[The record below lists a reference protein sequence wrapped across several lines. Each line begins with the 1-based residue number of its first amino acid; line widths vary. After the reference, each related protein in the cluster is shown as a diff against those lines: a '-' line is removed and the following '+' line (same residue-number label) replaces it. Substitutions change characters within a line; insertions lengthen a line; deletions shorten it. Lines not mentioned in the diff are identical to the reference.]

1 MVMSK
6 SAEHDL
12 AAEIVQHYGRASND
26 YFKLWPEKE
35 FFFTPSGR
43 GFVSFGVSHNVA
55 YAYSDPVAPEDEM
68 ESTIRGFVDYCH
80 AQKWMPIF
88 HQVLPDFLPIYTRMG
103 FHPFKASE
111 EALVDLDTFS
121 TDGHAGK
128 GFRNT
133 LSRMERD
140 GVRIELFEPPVPDG
154 IIQQARVVS
163 DSWLASGRRE
173 RKFVLG
179 RFETDYVRNTPMMA
193 ALDAE
198 GAMLGFVNI
207 IPSYAPHTATIDMMR
222 HHIDAPNSLMDYL
235 FLKLFAYNK
244 SQGFHYFSMGP
255 APITHLDPH
264 DQATQEEKIFYELTH
279 VLDSFFSMEGLR
291 NYKAKFA
298 TIWEPRYIIH
308 HRITDWP
315 RVLNAFTDL
324 TEMNENKQ
332 PLLSRQHRQQARQV
346 TTAIIDEI
354 RNLRAEWKTARGA
367 RHANSTSS

>member
-1 MVMSK
+1 
-6 SAEHDL
+6 
-12 AAEIVQHYGRASND
+12 
-26 YFKLWPEKE
+26 
-35 FFFTPSGR
+35 
-43 GFVSFGVSHNVA
+43 
-55 YAYSDPVAPEDEM
+55 
-68 ESTIRGFVDYCH
+68 
-80 AQKWMPIF
+80 
-88 HQVLPDFLPIYTRMG
+88 
-103 FHPFKASE
+103 
-111 EALVDLDTFS
+111 
-121 TDGHAGK
+121 
-128 GFRNT
+128 
-133 LSRMERD
+133 
-140 GVRIELFEPPVPDG
+140 
-154 IIQQARVVS
+154 
-163 DSWLASGRRE
+163 
-173 RKFVLG
+173 
-179 RFETDYVRNTPMMA
+179 
-193 ALDAE
+193 
-198 GAMLGFVNI
+198 MLGFVNM

-308 HRITDWP
+308 RRITDWP

-324 TEMNENKQ
+324 TEMDANKQ
-332 PLLSRQHRQQARQV
+332 PLLSKQHRQQARQV

-367 RHANSTSS
+367 RHTNSTSS